1 MRWPPTARLRE
12 LLGGEGVDY
21 WLGSRR
27 WEWLAFHRN
36 GGDPDAV
43 SDFELSRYFEH
54 V

>member
-1 MRWPPTARLRE
+1 MRLGE
-12 LLGGEGVDY
+12 LLGQEGVDY

-36 GGDPDAV
+36 GGDPDEV
-43 SDFELSRYFEH
+43 TEFELNRYFEH